1 MKKKT
6 HGAIVGVHTTSG
18 TAEKRKWQILNPRV
32 QRVEKRFS
40 KYVHAVYNLKALEEL
55 NNFYKRTIG
64 KK

>member
-1 MKKKT
+1 M
-6 HGAIVGVHTTSG
+6 HTASG